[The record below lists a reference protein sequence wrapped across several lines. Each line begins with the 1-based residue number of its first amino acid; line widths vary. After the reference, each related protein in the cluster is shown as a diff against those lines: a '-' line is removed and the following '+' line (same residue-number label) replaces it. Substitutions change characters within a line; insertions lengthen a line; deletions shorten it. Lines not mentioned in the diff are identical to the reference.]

1 MKQLKKITRRLMIT
15 ISFVALV
22 LSAPLAMASSSNLK
36 IGVVDLHKVL
46 QESAQAKIIS
56 KRLEGQFKP
65 RQAKLFS
72 AQKQLKSDAEKLHRD
87 ATLLTAAQKTKL
99 QNQIIQEQHSL
110 EQSGAKY
117 QEDLNK
123 AQNQA
128 MQEFFAKVKVALDK
142 IAQQGEYDII
152 LQKENV
158 PYSNS
163 DMDVTKQ
170 LIAAL
175 A

>member
-1 MKQLKKITRRLMIT
+1 MKHTTRRLALLM
-15 ISFVALV
+15 SFVAFI
-22 LSAPLAMASSSNLK
+22 LSAPFAMASSSNVK

-46 QESAQAKIIS
+46 QESSQAKVIS

-65 RQAKLFS
+65 RQEKLFV
-72 AQKQLKSDAEKLHRD
+72 AQKQLKADAEKLRRD
-87 ATLLTAAQKTKL
+87 ATLLTAAQKTAL
-99 QNQIIQEQHSL
+99 QNKIIQEQRTL

-128 MQEFFAKVKVALDK
+128 MQEFFAKVKMSLDK
-142 IAQQGEYDII
+142 IAQQNGYDIV

-158 PYSNS
+158 PYSNP

>member
-1 MKQLKKITRRLMIT
+1 MIRFTQRLMMSM
-15 ISFVALV
+15 SFVALI
-22 LSAPLAMASSSNLK
+22 LSAPVAIASEAGATK

-46 QESAQAKIIS
+46 QVSSQAKAIS

-65 RQAKLFS
+65 RQEKLFV
-72 AQKQLKSDAEKLHRD
+72 AQKQLKADAEKLHRD
-87 ATLLTAAQKTKL
+87 ATLMTAAQKTTL
-99 QNQIIQEQHSL
+99 QNKIVQEQRTL
-110 EQSGAKY
+110 EQLGGKY

-142 IAQQGEYDII
+142 IAKQGGYDVI

-158 PYSNS
+158 PYSNP
-163 DMDVTKQ
+163 DMDLTKQ
-170 LIAAL
+170 LITAL
-175 A
+175 G

>member
-1 MKQLKKITRRLMIT
+1 MKRITRRLVVAM
-15 ISFVALV
+15 SFVALI
-22 LSAPLAMASSSNLK
+22 LSAPLAIASASNLK
-36 IGVVDLHKVL
+36 VGIVDLHKVL
-46 QESAQAKIIS
+46 QESSQAKVIS

-65 RQAKLFS
+65 RQEKLFAS
-72 AQKQLKSDAEKLHRD
+72 QKQLKSDAEKLRRD
-87 ATLLTAAQKTKL
+87 ATLMTAAQKTTL
-99 QNQIIQEQHSL
+99 QNKVIQEQRTL

-142 IAQQGEYDII
+142 IAQQGGYDII

-158 PYSNS
+158 PYSS
-163 DMDVTKQ
+163 PDMDITKQ

>member
-1 MKQLKKITRRLMIT
+1 MKRITQRLLIAM
-15 ISFVALV
+15 SFVALIF
-22 LSAPLAMASSSNLK
+22 SAPLAVASAGNLK
-36 IGVVDLHKVL
+36 IGIVDLHKVL
-46 QESAQAKIIS
+46 QESSQAKVIS

-65 RQAKLFS
+65 RQEKLFAS
-72 AQKQLKSDAEKLHRD
+72 QKQLKADAEKLHRD
-87 ATLLTAAQKTKL
+87 ATLMTAAQKTAL
-99 QNQIIQEQHSL
+99 QNKIVQEQRTL

-142 IAQQGEYDII
+142 IAQQGSYDLI

-158 PYSNS
+158 PYSS
-163 DMDVTKQ
+163 PEMDVTKQ